1 MWITTKVMDFN
12 IEYDAMDAMD
22 AMDGKNVR
30 LEPIDE
36 SHIKGL
42 FEAGTTHSDW
52 QYLPISGF
60 SEIGEAKT
68 WFYQAEKLLDDA
80 LHYTY
85 VLVDPVSKEVMGS
98 SRYLNIRPKDSIVE
112 IGYTW
117 LSSKFQ
123 RTAVNTEAKLLLLT
137 NAFENMHANRVELK
151 TDARNLRSQ
160 KAIER
165 IGAKKEGVLRHH
177 MVTQGGFVRD
187 TVMYSI
193 IKSEWP
199 TVKEGLASK
208 LRSYS

>member
-1 MWITTKVMDFN
+1 MEFN
-12 IEYDAMDAMD
+12 IKYDV
-22 AMDGKNVR
+22 MDGKSVR

-36 SHIKGL
+36 SHIEGL

-52 QYLPISGF
+52 QYLPIAGF
-60 SEIGEAKT
+60 SEMGEAKT
-68 WFYQAEKLLDDA
+68 WFYQAARLLEDA

-85 VLVDPVSKEVMGS
+85 VLVDPKSNEVMGS
-98 SRYLNIRPKDSIVE
+98 SRYLNIRPKDSVVE

-137 NAFENMHANRVELK
+137 NAFENMYANRVELK

-177 MVTQGGFVRD
+177 MVTQGGFIRD

-193 IKSEWP
+193 VKSEWP
-199 TVKEGLASK
+199 AVKEGLVRK
-208 LRSYS
+208 LHDHSSRAADQSD